1 MANVNPGPA
10 VTSTP
15 NTVAE
20 VIPVNTQNNPFVA
33 GANAPRLLA
42 AAKGVNCAS
51 AGDVAVT
58 QVINASR
65 WVATSVVVVSQLG
78 QTQTPVT
85 AFLGVFTQPAKAAY
99 TVLANA
105 VLTSLSATA
114 IKYSASANT
123 TGCTTDQNIYIN
135 VGTTTAAGIVDVL
148 VYGNDI
154 TT

>member
-10 VTSTP
+10 VTSNA

-20 VIPVNTQNNPFVA
+20 VTPVNTQNNPFPQ
-33 GANAPRLLA
+33 GQNGLRLLA
-42 AAKGVNCAS
+42 AAKAVNCAV

-58 QVINASR
+58 QVINATR
-65 WVATSVVVVSQLG
+65 WVPASVFVVSQAG
-78 QTQTPVT
+78 QTQTP
-85 AFLGVFTQPAKAAY
+85 AAAYLGVFTKPAAAAY

-114 IKYSASANT
+114 VKYAAAANT
-123 TGCTTDQNIYIN
+123 TGITSDQNIYIN
-135 VGTTTAAGIVDVL
+135 VGTTTAAGVVDVL
-148 VYGNDI
+148 IYGYDV